1 MTAFETYWRA
11 LQTRLAAFHTAY
23 RTFWRTFWRTGRAG
37 P

>member
-11 LQTRLAAFHTAY
+11 LQTGLAALHTAH
-23 RTFWRTFWRTGRAG
+23 RTFWRTGRAG